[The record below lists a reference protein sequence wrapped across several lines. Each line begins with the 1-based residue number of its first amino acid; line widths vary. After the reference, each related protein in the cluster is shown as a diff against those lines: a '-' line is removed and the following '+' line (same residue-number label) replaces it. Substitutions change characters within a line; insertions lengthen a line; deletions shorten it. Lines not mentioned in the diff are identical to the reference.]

1 MNELAENIYK
11 KYIYNKEINNVKSD
25 IDNSNTKEEL
35 EELVNIITSLYYE
48 GEITPEE
55 YTELMDKIEEKK
67 NGIL

>member
-1 MNELAENIYK
+1 MNELATNIYK
-11 KYIYNKEINNVKSD
+11 KYIFNKETNNIKSD
-25 IDNSNTKEEL
+25 IDNANTKEEL
-35 EELVNIITSLYYE
+35 EELENILISLYYE